1 MTDLTILADDDLNDM
16 LSDARAELNRRK
28 EGKKLPVFA
37 VDGTYY
43 KSLNKALEQLERKVQ
58 HALTLAD
65 GADLS
70 GFGMSIEFWNEIEYN
85 ARPDEVWGVL
95 LS

>member
-1 MTDLTILADDDLNDM
+1 MTDLNSLTDDDLSSM
-16 LSDARAELNRRK
+16 ITSARK
-28 EGKKLPVFA
+28 ELRNRKQEKRLPVFA

-43 KSLNKALEQLERKVQ
+43 KSLNKALEQLERKVK
-58 HALTLAD
+58 HALSLAD

-70 GFGMSIEFWNEIEYN
+70 GFGMNIEFWDEIEYN